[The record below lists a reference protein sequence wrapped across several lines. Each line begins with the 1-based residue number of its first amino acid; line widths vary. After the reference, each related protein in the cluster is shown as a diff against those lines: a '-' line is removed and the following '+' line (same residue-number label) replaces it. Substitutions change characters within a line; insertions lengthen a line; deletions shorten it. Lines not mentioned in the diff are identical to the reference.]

1 MYGKI
6 KPRESTNI
14 CLIKVSEIGKKDS
27 GIKEI
32 IKIIIKYIFRK
43 LKKSFVLYLKVHVKY

>member
-43 LKKSFVLYLKVHVKY
+43 LKKSFVLYIKVHVKY